1 MAKFEG
7 FIFLALIGS
16 WMLSLPS
23 ARPSLRLSLHTW
35 RVLVF
40 WFLAALPFVCLRI
53 QIPVLHFE
61 SGWAGYALHNPGI
74 TLSNCPWIFM
84 ILFAR
89 FFLNSDFAN
98 WSGEDGKL
106 HWIGRWDGLTSLYDH
121 STLGL
126 AWFCLLMTAVLWL
139 ALPARRPIIVW
150 MLAMLVGAL
159 VVFSVV
165 FASLFNVTSLV
176 AVIGYTNYHAGRYLL
191 PMLLA
196 WFATLLTM
204 FFADLP
210 SSASPPG
217 TGTTVPYPPA
227 SVGSP
232 VGGEAGP
239 KTLKK

>member
-1 MAKFEG
+1 MDFYD
-7 FIFLALIGS
+7 
-16 WMLSLPS
+16 PV
-23 ARPSLRLSLHTW
+23 RP
-35 RVLVF
+35 V
-40 WFLAALPFVCLRI
+40 
-53 QIPVLHFE
+53 
-61 SGWAGYALHNPGI
+61 
-74 TLSNCPWIFM
+74 
-84 ILFAR
+84 
-89 FFLNSDFAN
+89 FLNSDFAN

-196 WFATLLTM
+196 WFATPLTIFFRISLPWNQLPAQLQVILARRHPSALLREVKV
-204 FFADLP
+204 DP
-210 SSASPPG
+210 
-217 TGTTVPYPPA
+217 
-227 SVGSP
+227 
-232 VGGEAGP
+232 
-239 KTLKK
+239 